1 MKYFALFLALSTG
14 IFSASPETPLKIHRG
29 DRDTVYK
36 SQHTIV
42 GITTPGS
49 TAKIN
54 GKNVHVY
61 KTGTFGD
68 EVSLNKGDNK
78 IDIIVKNGNSTTKQ
92 TLNIFL
98 KDTPSN
104 PKKTS
109 NTPHAITF
117 EFPQYFSTLDGAYM
131 QYGDGGDRLGGS
143 KMGFLNKDITVKA
156 VARKGDLYKI
166 QLSQNRF
173 AYINKEHLKEST
185 DTTEL
190 INTGSWSIFNTGKTD
205 RITISLPKR
214 IPYSSWTQLDPTTI
228 CVELYGATNNSNWI
242 TQRGELGMIEYV
254 DYRHDESDVLK
265 VIIKLKNKHSWGYS
279 INYHGNNLKIDIKH
293 TPSLSLK
300 NLTIGLDAGHG
311 GEYPGAI
318 SATGLTEKEINLDMV
333 LRLKSLLEAKG
344 AKVILSRDKD
354 TGPTMSERKKIFNE
368 ANVDLMISIH
378 NNSGG
383 SPLNT
388 MGTSTYYKYISNREL
403 ASCIL
408 NQLLE
413 LGLKNFGLT
422 GNFNF
427 SLNAPT
433 EFPNVLL
440 EVLFMSSLPEEEK
453 LANPDFRQQVAEKAL
468 LGLEDYLNS
477 VKESLK

>member
-1 MKYFALFLALSTG
+1 MKHFSLFLALT
-14 IFSASPETPLKIHRG
+14 IALFSASAKTPLKIHRG

-42 GITTPGS
+42 GVTAPGS

-54 GKNVHVY
+54 GKSVHVY

-78 IDIIVKNGNSTTKQ
+78 IDIVVKNGNSTTKQ
-92 TLNIFL
+92 TLNVFFKEISSTQKRHNNPPRAIIFE
-98 KDTPSN
+98 TPR
-104 PKKTS
+104 
-109 NTPHAITF
+109 
-117 EFPQYFSTLDGAYM
+117 YFTTLDGAYM

-143 KMGFLNKDITVKA
+143 KMGFLDKDITVKA
-156 VARKGDLYKI
+156 VSQKEDLYKI

-173 AYINKEHLKEST
+173 AYINKEYLKETS
-185 DTTEL
+185 DTTEQ
-190 INTGSWSIFNTGKTD
+190 INTGSWSISNTGKTD
-205 RITISLPKR
+205 CISISLPKR
-214 IPYSSWTQLDPTTI
+214 VPYSSWTQLDPTTI
-228 CVELYGATNNSNWI
+228 CIELYGATNNSNWI

-265 VIIKLKNKHSWGYS
+265 VVIKLKNKHSWGYS
-279 INYHGNNLKIDIKH
+279 ISYQGNSLKINIKH

-300 NLTIGLDAGHG
+300 DLTIGLDAGHG
-311 GEYPGAI
+311 GNHPGAI
-318 SATGLTEKEINLDMV
+318 GATGLTEKEVNLDMI

-344 AKVILSRDKD
+344 AKVVLSRDKD
-354 TGPTMSERKKIFNE
+354 TGPTMAERKKIFNE
-368 ANVDLMISIH
+368 ANIDLMISIH

-388 MGTSTYYKYISNREL
+388 MGTSTFYKYISNREL
-403 ASCIL
+403 ASCML
-408 NQLLE
+408 DRLLE

-433 EFPNVLL
+433 EYPNVLL

-453 LANPDFRQQVAEKAL
+453 LADPDFRQQVAEKAL

-477 VKESLK
+477 VKNNP